1 MRIARGWGVEG
12 VEVGVGGRKWR
23 VAVWRG
29 GEGVVVVVSMAR
41 VVGRRERRRVGRR
54 SMVGGLEGGGVWRE
68 GGGFAW
74 ECHQRG
80 VRICWFVCMVDRWS
94 G

>member
-1 MRIARGWGVEG
+1 MARGWGVEG
-12 VEVGVGGRKWR
+12 VGVAGRKWR

-29 GEGVVVVVSMAR
+29 GWGVVVVVVVSMAR
-41 VVGRRERRRVGRR
+41 VLGRRRRRRVDRR
-54 SMVGGLEGGGVWRE
+54 SMVGGLEGGWRN
-68 GGGFAW
+68 GRDGL
-74 ECHQRG
+74 RG